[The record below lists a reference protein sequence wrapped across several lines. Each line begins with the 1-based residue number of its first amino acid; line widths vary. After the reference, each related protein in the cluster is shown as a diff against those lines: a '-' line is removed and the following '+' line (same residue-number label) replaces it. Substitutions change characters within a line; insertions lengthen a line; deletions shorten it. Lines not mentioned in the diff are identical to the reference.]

1 MTRNAV
7 LNPRSASGEVIP
19 TTLNASALR
28 DADGNVIGAIGVLRD
43 MRELDKARAYAESLI
58 KNAPDP
64 VFVSDLEGKI
74 LEANDAVSE
83 LLGFRRDEVVEQ
95 SLSRFIS
102 EEETREFTA
111 ALREVVERGV
121 TRNARLN
128 PRAATGEVIPTSLN
142 ASALSDPDGSV
153 IGAIGVLRDM
163 RELDKARAYAES
175 LIKNAPDP
183 VFVSD
188 LEGKILEANDA
199 VSELLGF
206 RRDEVVEQSLSRF
219 ISEEET
225 REFTAALREVVERGV
240 TRNARLNPRAATG
253 EVIPTS
259 LNASALRD
267 ADGNVIGAIGVL
279 RDMREY
285 EAVVRDLEQS
295 KTELQEKILDLEK
308 FEEVVVGRELKMIAL
323 EKELEGLQDESQ
335 DAQGRRRLENDV
347 CGTGSTAPQRRR
359 CGLEEQIEELQL
371 RVRQAEE
378 RRRALIHIM
387 GDLNESNRRLGDQ
400 RKAMLHI
407 LKDSHRSNLKLED
420 SRKAMI
426 HIMGDLRSTTQ
437 VMERRE
443 QELRDKQEQ
452 LVQAGKLAT
461 LGELTTGVAHEL
473 NNPLNN
479 IGLYVGNVI
488 DRIHMGELSTE
499 SAREDLEKA
508 MEQVRKATEIIS
520 HLRTFGRAAPVT
532 FEAVDVDE
540 VIERALS
547 LMQEQLRLRAI
558 DVDLDLCPDALI
570 VQGNPIQLEQV
581 FINLLTNARDA
592 LGEVPEERKKIRIV
606 SSLERD
612 RIRIVFAD
620 TGPGIPAEIAKRVF
634 DPFFTTKE
642 VGTGTGLGLSI
653 TYSIVKEHGGDISLS
668 RTPGGGATF
677 TVEMPVFGGD
687 AAEELLR

>member
-1 MTRNAV
+1 M
-7 LNPRSASGEVIP
+7 SAEP
-19 TTLNASALR
+19 KALR
-28 DADGNVIGAIGVLRD
+28 RSGDA
-43 MRELDKARAYAESLI
+43 
-58 KNAPDP
+58 
-64 VFVSDLEGKI
+64 
-74 LEANDAVSE
+74 
-83 LLGFRRDEVVEQ
+83 
-95 SLSRFIS
+95 
-102 EEETREFTA
+102 A
-111 ALREVVERGV
+111 A
-121 TRNARLN
+121 
-128 PRAATGEVIPTSLN
+128 
-142 ASALSDPDGSV
+142 
-153 IGAIGVLRDM
+153 
-163 RELDKARAYAES
+163 
-175 LIKNAPDP
+175 
-183 VFVSD
+183 
-188 LEGKILEANDA
+188 
-199 VSELLGF
+199 
-206 RRDEVVEQSLSRF
+206 
-219 ISEEET
+219 
-225 REFTAALREVVERGV
+225 
-240 TRNARLNPRAATG
+240 
-253 EVIPTS
+253 
-259 LNASALRD
+259 
-267 ADGNVIGAIGVL
+267 
-279 RDMREY
+279 
-285 EAVVRDLEQS
+285 
-295 KTELQEKILDLEK
+295 
-308 FEEVVVGRELKMIAL
+308 
-323 EKELEGLQDESQ
+323 
-335 DAQGRRRLENDV
+335 
-347 CGTGSTAPQRRR
+347 
-359 CGLEEQIEELQL
+359 LEEQIEELQL

-407 LKDSHRSNLKLED
+407 LKDSHRSNLRLED

-499 SAREDLEKA
+499 SALEDLEKA

-558 DVDLDLCPDALI
+558 DVDLDLCPDELI

-592 LGEVPEERKKIRIV
+592 LDEVPEERKRIRIV

-612 RIRIVFAD
+612 RIRIVFED
-620 TGPGIPAEIAKRVF
+620 TGPGIPAAIAQRVF
-634 DPFFTTKE
+634 DPFFTTKD

-668 RTPGGGATF
+668 STPGGGATF
-677 TVEMPVFGGD
+677 TVEIPVFGDD
-687 AAEELLR
+687 APEELLR